1 MIGTLEQAMHAVRET
16 LDRYGVLLMQ
26 DASVPSMMSII
37 AGEPL
42 KGSWW
47 SHPKSQLMFDVLQV
61 ISAQA
66 LVVKLLAG
74 KRTFVH
80 PRLWPAVCAVA
91 ESNEPWQL
99 DKLKPDARAL
109 FERVQAA
116 GSTRSDHA
124 ELPTGARKMATVVD
138 HLEKRLLIHT
148 RDEHTDRGHHV
159 RVLETWRYFRRDA
172 GVSHLPPVGEAR
184 ALLESAASDYGA
196 AKSALPWFA
205 RPDATE
211 R

>member
-1 MIGTLEQAMHAVRET
+1 MGTDREHATKAVRET
-16 LDRYGVLLMQ
+16 LERHGLLLMQ

-47 SHPKSQLMFDVLQV
+47 SHPKSQLMFDALQV
-61 ISAQA
+61 ISAES

-80 PRLWPAVCAVA
+80 PRLWPEVCAVA
-91 ESNEPWQL
+91 EGNEPWQL

-116 GSTRSDHA
+116 GSARSDHV
-124 ELPTGARKMATVVD
+124 ELPKSARKIGTVVD
-138 HLEKRLLIHT
+138 DLEKRLLIHT
-148 RDEHTDRGHHV
+148 RDEHTDRGHHI
-159 RVLETWRYFRRDA
+159 RMLETWPCFRRGA
-172 GVSHLPPVGEAR
+172 NVSHLPAVSEAR
-184 ALLESAASDYGA
+184 ALLEAAAAGYGA
-196 AKSALPWFA
+196 AKSALPWAAIKA
-205 RPDATE
+205 RRD
-211 R
+211 